1 MDAPNLVRRL
11 HQHRTWVNSQL
22 MAAAAQLTD
31 EQRRASF
38 AIGQGSIW
46 KSLVHLYAAEYIWL
60 ETLLG
65 NEDPTVPGDLPRM
78 IPGNQ
83 QASGAITTF
92 EELRDKWAALNR
104 RWSEYLQTIT
114 EDNLDDQVPK
124 VSSLTGKRSVTRRS
138 DILLH
143 LCTHGQYTTAQIVN
157 MFRQSGVTSL
167 PDIMLISM
175 ARMENG

>member
-1 MDAPNLVRRL
+1 MIAAG
-11 HQHRTWVNSQL
+11 QL
-22 MAAAAQLTD
+22 ND
-31 EQRRASF
+31 DQRHASF

-65 NEDPTVPGDLPRM
+65 DEDPTVPGDLPRM

-83 QASGAITTF
+83 QATGAITTF
-92 EELRDKWAALNR
+92 EELCEKWAVLDR

-114 EDNLDDQVPK
+114 EGNLDDQVPK

-143 LCTHGQYTTAQIVN
+143 LCTHGQYTTAQVMN
-157 MFRQSGVTSL
+157 MLRQSGVTSL